1 VKGSSEEKRPV
12 LAMRSEMAFSGPLPP
27 PEMLSAYER
36 ALPTSAERILKM
48 AELEQAHMHSL
59 ERSDMDARTRIA
71 QRGQVLAFTLGM
83 SGTVGG
89 IVLSFFDKSIAG
101 FGVFFTSLATLAGVY
116 FHGQKQAKQ
125 QTSEL
130 PEKKK

>member
-1 VKGSSEEKRPV
+1 
-12 LAMRSEMAFSGPLPP
+12 MRSEVAFSGPLPP
-27 PEMLSAYER
+27 PEMLTAYER

-48 AELEQAHMHSL
+48 AELEQAHMHAL
-59 ERSDMDARTRIA
+59 ERSDMDARTRMA
-71 QRGQVLAFTLGM
+71 QRGQVLAFALGI

-89 IVLSFFDKSIAG
+89 IILAFFDKSIAG

-116 FHGQKQAKQ
+116 IYGHKQAKEQ
-125 QTSEL
+125 RPEL